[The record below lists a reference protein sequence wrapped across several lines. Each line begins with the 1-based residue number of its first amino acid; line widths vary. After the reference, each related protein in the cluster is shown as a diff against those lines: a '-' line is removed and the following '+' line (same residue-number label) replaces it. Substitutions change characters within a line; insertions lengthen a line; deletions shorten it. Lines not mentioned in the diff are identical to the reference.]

1 MGKESAVVVMSLS
14 KMGKN
19 YRAAA
24 HAGILE
30 VMSKMGISCIS
41 NYKRAQLFHW
51 IGLAPDVRNVD
62 SDASLSAL
70 EGERF

>member
-1 MGKESAVVVMSLS
+1 MSLIFS
-14 KMGKN
+14 YSSNASVFSTKSC
-19 YRAAA
+19 RSQ
-24 HAGILE
+24 